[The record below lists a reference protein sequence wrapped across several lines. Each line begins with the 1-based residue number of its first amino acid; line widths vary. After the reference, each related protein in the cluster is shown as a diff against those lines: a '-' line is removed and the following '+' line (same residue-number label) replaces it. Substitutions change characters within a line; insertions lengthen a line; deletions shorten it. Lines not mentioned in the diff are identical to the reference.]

1 MRVALELQ
9 PCCGNRSGIGMYTY
23 ELAKRLKD
31 GDGLE
36 FCGNLFNFAGRND
49 NSAALQG
56 IEMPIQECRL
66 FPYGVYRRIWNYC
79 KIPYQ
84 KLFDQPSDLS
94 IFFDYIVPPHISGK
108 VITTIHDMTYLRYPE
123 TMGARNLKR
132 IRQGID
138 YSVERSDRIIAV
150 SEFTKQEICT
160 LLHVPE
166 EKVTVIYNAP
176 TELDMCCSQKADP
189 IVQQPYILFVG
200 TIEPRKN
207 LERLIKAYTI
217 LRKKEDFSHK
227 LVLAGGYGWK
237 HESILKAAQES
248 AYCDDIIFAG
258 YVSAEKKRSLY
269 QNADLF
275 VFPSLYEGFGIPP
288 LEAMAYGCPVV
299 CSNAASLPEV
309 AGDAAEYVS
318 AENEENIA
326 RGIAR
331 VLSDRSYAG
340 QLTAN
345 GSMQVRKY
353 HWESSAKRLSEI
365 CQEVLGK

>member
-1 MRVALELQ
+1 
-9 PCCGNRSGIGMYTY
+9 
-23 ELAKRLKD
+23 
-31 GDGLE
+31 
-36 FCGNLFNFAGRND
+36 
-49 NSAALQG
+49 
-56 IEMPIQECRL
+56 
-66 FPYGVYRRIWNYC
+66 
-79 KIPYQ
+79 
-84 KLFDQPSDLS
+84 
-94 IFFDYIVPPHISGK
+94 
-108 VITTIHDMTYLRYPE
+108 
-123 TMGARNLKR
+123 
-132 IRQGID
+132 
-138 YSVERSDRIIAV
+138 
-150 SEFTKQEICT
+150 
-160 LLHVPE
+160 
-166 EKVTVIYNAP
+166 
-176 TELDMCCSQKADP
+176 
-189 IVQQPYILFVG
+189 
-200 TIEPRKN
+200 
-207 LERLIKAYTI
+207 
-217 LRKKEDFSHK
+217 
-227 LVLAGGYGWK
+227 
-237 HESILKAAQES
+237 
-248 AYCDDIIFAG
+248 
-258 YVSAEKKRSLY
+258 VSAEKKRSLY